1 MLISQV
7 QSDSDS
13 LRFSSALWSGRS
25 PSQGSGPASQACWS
39 PVPVLTSDRDVF
51 TFHSSPDQQTFMS
64 DRDLLSDGIEKRFWR
79 LIRIFSL
86 FLKGFLSLGL
96 NRRTGHSSLSR
107 LFTLSSLGGERQNT
121 NTKARSRGKQAAIT
135 GETPKINYTAP
146 PANSLAFLCNQLHR
160 RAWTAR
166 GSLRKKR
173 EVNKTYTEIG
183 KTKDGTQTYN
193 YAVIYKHWKNERSCG
208 CIENGQSS
216 FYQIRD

>member
-86 FLKGFLSLGL
+86 FLKGFLSVGL

-146 PANSLAFLCNQLHR
+146 PANSLLFFAINYTAELGRLAVVWGRNVKSTKHTQRLVKPKMEPKHTITQWFINIGRMKEAAAALKTGNQVFTR
-160 RAWTAR
+160 
-166 GSLRKKR
+166 
-173 EVNKTYTEIG
+173 
-183 KTKDGTQTYN
+183 
-193 YAVIYKHWKNERSCG
+193 
-208 CIENGQSS
+208 
-216 FYQIRD
+216 